1 MVLFSFDCLTFTFS
15 HLLGESL
22 FAMLSDI
29 ADASRAVG
37 LEQESEYLPDEIGIY
52 LALGHVLMTFGTS
65 MEIMTSDA

>member
-1 MVLFSFDCLTFTFS
+1 
-15 HLLGESL
+15 
-22 FAMLSDI
+22 MLSDI

-52 LALGHVLMTFGTS
+52 LALGHILMTFGTS

>member
-1 MVLFSFDCLTFTFS
+1 MVLFSFDCLTFTFR
-15 HLLGESL
+15 HFLGESL